1 MTTVTHEITGI
12 SPDIRI
18 LFLALCYSPEEVS
31 GAVLITELAE
41 DLATRGHDV
50 TIVTTAP
57 SYPLGTVLPPYKNRL
72 LQQEIIN
79 GVRVIRVWS
88 YISTG
93 KDFLQRMLH
102 QATFCFFAF
111 FGSLAAPG
119 ADVIFSYSPPLPLGF
134 TAWFSS
140 LLRRIPWIL
149 QLEDIFPQAAISTGV
164 IKNPSTISFF
174 SSMERFLYRHA
185 TRISVI
191 SKGFTRNLIAKGVP
205 EQKIDMIPV
214 WADCEQIKPM
224 KKENEFT
231 LENGFGGKFVV
242 MYAGNLGLSSCP
254 EVILQAA
261 ISLLKEED
269 IVFAIVGEGVKK
281 DAFLQSTVELGLSN
295 IRFLPFQPRALYP
308 QMLAAADLHLVML
321 NEQSSETSMPSK
333 TFNIMSAGRPVLL
346 IAPLSSEAAHLVI
359 VNGCGMVIPPGEGEL
374 LAEEILHL
382 KECPQLAI
390 EMGKNGRSQL
400 ETEYSRSQCIRK
412 HEDILVRVVTSRK
425 VTE

>member
-41 DLATRGHDV
+41 DLAARGHDV

-57 SYPLGTVLPPYKNRL
+57 SYPLGKVFPPYKNRL
-72 LQQEIIN
+72 LQQEMIK

-93 KDFLQRMLH
+93 RDFLQRLLH
-102 QATFCFFAF
+102 QGTYCFFAL
-111 FGSLAAPG
+111 FGALTAPG
-119 ADVIFSYSPPLPLGF
+119 ADVIFSYSPPLPLGL
-134 TAWFSS
+134 TAWVTS

-149 QLEDIFPQAAISTGV
+149 QLEDIFPQAAISTGLL
-164 IKNPSTISFF
+164 KNPVLISFF
-174 SSMERFLYRHA
+174 TSLERFLYRHS
-185 TRISVI
+185 TRIAVI

-205 EQKIDMIPV
+205 EEKIDMIPV

-231 LENGFGGKFVV
+231 SQNGFDGKFVV
-242 MYAGNLGLSSCP
+242 MYAGTLGVSSCP

-261 ISLLKEED
+261 TSLLNVEN

-321 NEQSSETSMPSK
+321 NEQSAETSMPSK
-333 TFNIMSAGRPVLL
+333 TFNIMSAARPVLL

-359 VNGCGMVIPPGEGEL
+359 LNGCGMVIPPGEGEL

-382 KECPQLAI
+382 RECPQLAA
-390 EMGKNGRSQL
+390 EMGKNGRSRL
-400 ETEYSRSQCIRK
+400 ETKYSRDQCIRK
-412 HEDILVRVVTSRK
+412 HEDILVKVVTTKR